1 MSYIIPSGGVAY
13 DQALEDI
20 FQAFIKGVTG
30 LSGKMIRPRYQN
42 PPPSMPAVGVN
53 WVAFNVKATFADDSP
68 SFNISMTE
76 NTSSRHEELEVF
88 LSFYGDQGQHYAN
101 LFKDGT
107 AIPQNIAQLKQKKI
121 NFIECR
127 KIQTVPDFLNQQ
139 YVHRY
144 DVVAIYTRKTS
155 RSYALNQE

>member
-1 MSYIIPSGGVAY
+1 MSYIIPSGGVDY
-13 DQALEDI
+13 DQSLEDV

-30 LSGKMIRPRYQN
+30 LSGKMVRPRYQN

-53 WVAFNVKATFADDSP
+53 WVAFNVKSTFADDTP
-68 SFNISMTE
+68 SFNISLTE
-76 NTSSRHEELEVF
+76 NQSSRHEELELF
-88 LSFYGDQGQHYAN
+88 LSFYGDQGQYCAN

-107 AIPQNIAQLKQKKI
+107 AIPQNIAHLKQKKI